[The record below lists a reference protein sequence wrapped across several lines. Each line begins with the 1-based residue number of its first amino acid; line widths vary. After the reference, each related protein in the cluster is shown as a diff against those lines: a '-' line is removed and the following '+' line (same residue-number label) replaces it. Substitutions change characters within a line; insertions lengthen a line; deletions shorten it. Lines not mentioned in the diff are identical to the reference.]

1 MEMSH
6 HRIEYGL
13 GIAAA
18 TMCVFAV
25 TPALAWGDNGH
36 RIVCTIAMKEVSDG
50 TRTRVEQLMQQIGPN
65 ADFAAGCTF
74 PDHPR
79 QRAEEHFV
87 NLPRN
92 AAGVTNDLCPES
104 DICVLS
110 AILAD
115 FAILRRTDAAD
126 AAKLDAIRFLGH
138 WVGDI
143 HQPLHVSFED
153 DRGGNSV
160 KVTGVCSA
168 NLHGTWDNC
177 LVSKAVGDNVVAAAD
192 TLAAEI
198 TAEERAAWST
208 FDVIGWAN
216 ESFAIATAFSTHYCV
231 VAGDV
236 CEYEPGNP
244 TLDPG
249 EPRRTVQV
257 DDAYVDDAKPIV
269 RQRLKQAGVRL
280 AHLLDEA
287 LRDR

>member
-1 MEMSH
+1 MSYR
-6 HRIEYGL
+6 RIANCL
-13 GIAAA
+13 VLA
-18 TMCVFAV
+18 TATVCLSNIPQAI
-25 TPALAWGDNGH
+25 AWGDNGH
-36 RIVCTIAMKEVSDG
+36 EIVCTIAMKEVSPT
-50 TRTRVEQLMQQIGPN
+50 TRSRVEQLMQQLGTS
-65 ADFAAGCTF
+65 ADYASSCTF

-87 NLPRN
+87 NLSRD
-92 AAGVTNDLCPES
+92 AAGITNDLCPEG
-104 DICVLS
+104 DICLVS
-110 AILAD
+110 AIPAD
-115 FAILRRTDAAD
+115 FAVLRRADADD

-160 KVTGVCSA
+160 RVTGVCSA

-177 LVSKAVGDNVVAAAD
+177 LVSKAVGDDVVAAAD
-192 TLAAEI
+192 VLDAEV
-198 TAEERAAWST
+198 TAEDRADWAT
-208 FDVIGWAN
+208 FNVVGWAN
-216 ESFAIATAFSTHYCV
+216 ESFAITTGFPTHYCT

-249 EPRRTVQV
+249 EPKRVVEIDT
-257 DDAYVDDAKPIV
+257 AYVDAAKPMV
-269 RQRLKQAGVRL
+269 RLRLKQAGVRL

-287 LRDR
+287 FQDQ